1 MSWSPRLAAAG
12 LALLVAGCGFQ
23 LRGQFSIPAELQPI
37 HIKARGNS
45 RVAVELREILRRNEV
60 SLAGE
65 AAAAASELEILDER
79 RQRRV
84 LTISATSAD
93 VDEYELRHTTTWV
106 LRDTGEQRRPLTGVE
121 TIEALRDYTFDR
133 TAVLA
138 KQSEEASLVRDMEQ
152 DAAIRILYR
161 LQAWRPS
168 QIPAP
173 EDVEVQQEVEEGG

>member
-1 MSWSPRLAAAG
+1 MSWSRRLAAAG

-65 AAAAASELEILDER
+65 AAAASELEILDER

-121 TIEALRDYTFDR
+121 TIETLRDYTFDR

-161 LQAWRPS
+161 LQAWEPS
-168 QIPAP
+168 QAPEP